1 MYKIPR
7 IIIEQSV
14 SNDEVSAI
22 QLIQDLT
29 REIQKTNNIFKL
41 RQTQQIYEK
50 WDKMY
55 FWLEK

>member
-50 WDKMY
+50 
-55 FWLEK
+55 